1 MPGGDLI
8 MFDRPYA
15 GGVPRPSG
23 AVPVMTDA

>member
-8 MFDRPYA
+8 MFSRPYA
-15 GGVPRPSG
+15 ARVPRPSG